1 MLLGFDGL
9 GDKLS
14 ELALKLGLQGGRI
27 NVVFAV
33 HEGVVSLASYFG
45 GIVGCTFLP
54 SPPRCYPCPVPP
66 KSGGIE
72 GGTRLVIFVGLGIS
86 AFQINIPTLSL
97 QRTEGQGPDTRFLC
111 GSVLT
116 GLPRRCISNQ
126 IPGRRVSI
134 SCRHSGLELDY
145 APSPELFAESKLNPS
160 GPAPRPSIAA
170 LQRER
175 ISHHAKS
182 TTGSFAP
189 QFACRRRDGKSY
201 TILQFSH
208 LCPSYRDPDVANRSF
223 PRVHKVSVEFCI
235 SAWDALRHSRETV

>member
-1 MLLGFDGL
+1 MW
-9 GDKLS
+9 
-14 ELALKLGLQGGRI
+14 
-27 NVVFAV
+27 
-33 HEGVVSLASYFG
+33 SLPSMRASYPWRATSEG
-45 GIVGCTFLP
+45 SLG
-54 SPPRCYPCPVPP
+54 VPFFRAHL
-66 KSGGIE
+66 G
-72 GGTRLVIFVGLGIS
+72 VIHV
-86 AFQINIPTLSL
+86 LSL

-201 TILQFSH
+201 TVLQFSH